1 MYKILHYETINFS
14 EDINVTKTSAWKEW
28 IICLYWYCLDK
39 GLRFKPA
46 VFNGCYDIMMMSID
60 INSIATLIIHGAYY
74 CFISKISKS
83 ELIIFLKKC

>member
-60 INSIATLIIHGAYY
+60 INSIATLIVHGAY
-74 CFISKISKS
+74 IVLLVKS
-83 ELIIFLKKC
+83 VKVNSNNFF